1 MVTAPQPKGPR
12 PGRRRARRLLRT
24 LRTQL
29 TRQFITRN
37 RRLAFALSV
46 LTIAIAVAAVHLSE
60 WWFSPGVMI
69 LPILAG
75 GLLLWPRALRIFF
88 AFAAA
93 ALIYDVI
100 KDKAGA
106 GIVATIVLTAV
117 FADVLARTREKLG
130 VQGLRGDRMLL
141 ELRDR
146 IRAQGKLPELGEGW
160 GSSLVLKAGGS
171 SFGGDFV
178 VSFSDGK
185 MLEVALVD
193 VSGKGIDAGT
203 RALLLSGAFGGLLGS
218 VPREEFLPACNA
230 YMRRGGASE
239 GFVTAVH
246 LSLDLA
252 SGEYVIA
259 SAGHPPAVHYDGA
272 AGRWRVTRAH
282 GIVLGVVADLHG
294 AATESERGVLQ
305 RGDALMLYT
314 DGLVE
319 APGRDIDVGTDR
331 LLGEAERMLASGF
344 RTGAPALV
352 AAMQREIGG
361 SDDCALVLLWRSWPV
376 LAAALSPGMPAG
388 PGIDDVEHGPA
399 GLWRR
404 KAEHLL
410 QDRVDGGVQPV
421 LGEGLFVVLG
431 LPDIDIAQPG
441 LGAPGQVGDQ
451 ARRQLRAQA
460 FLDPGVG
467 LGVDRHVVGDCVG
480 HRIASPILDP
490 K

>member
-1 MVTAPQPKGPR
+1 MTSAPQPRRPR
-12 PGRRRARRLLRT
+12 VGRRRALRWVHT

-37 RRLAFALSV
+37 RRMAFALSV
-46 LTIAIAVAAVHLSE
+46 VTIAIAVASVHVSA

-88 AFAAA
+88 GFAAV
-93 ALIYDVI
+93 ALIYDVAEG
-100 KDKAGA
+100 KAGA
-106 GIVATIVLTAV
+106 GIIATIVLTAA

-160 GSSLVLKAGGS
+160 ESSLVLKPAGGS

-218 VPREEFLPACNA
+218 VPRDEFLPACNA
-230 YMRRGGASE
+230 YLRRGSATE

-246 LSLDLA
+246 LSLELA
-252 SGEYVIA
+252 SGEYVIS
-259 SAGHPPAVHYDGA
+259 SAGHPPAVNYDAA
-272 AGRWRVTRAH
+272 AGRWRLTRAH
-282 GIVLGVVADLHG
+282 GIVLGVLPDLHG
-294 AATESERGVLQ
+294 AAAESERGVLQ

-361 SDDCALVLLWRSWPV
+361 SDDCALVLIWRS
-376 LAAALSPGMPAG
+376 LPGRQGAGRPANATS
-388 PGIDDVEHGPA
+388 GPA
-399 GLWRR
+399 
-404 KAEHLL
+404 ANT
-410 QDRVDGGVQPV
+410 DARV
-421 LGEGLFVVLG
+421 
-431 LPDIDIAQPG
+431 
-441 LGAPGQVGDQ
+441 
-451 ARRQLRAQA
+451 
-460 FLDPGVG
+460 
-467 LGVDRHVVGDCVG
+467 
-480 HRIASPILDP
+480 
-490 K
+490 

>member
-1 MVTAPQPKGPR
+1 MTTAPQPRGQR
-12 PGRRRARRLLRT
+12 PWRRRAQRFVHT

-37 RRLAFALSV
+37 RRLAFVLSV
-46 LTIAIAVAAVHLSE
+46 VTIAIAVASVHVSA

-88 AFAAA
+88 GFAAV
-93 ALIYDVI
+93 ALIYDVFE
-100 KDKAGA
+100 DKAGA
-106 GIVATIVLTAV
+106 GIIATIVLTAI
-117 FADVLARTREKLG
+117 FADVLARTREELG

-146 IRAQGKLPELGEGW
+146 IRAQGKLPALGDGW
-160 GSSLVLKAGGS
+160 GSSLVLKPAGGS
-171 SFGGDFV
+171 SFGGDFI

-185 MLEVALVD
+185 MLEIALVD

-230 YMRRGGASE
+230 YLRRGAASE

-252 SGEYVIA
+252 SGEYVVS

-272 AGRWRVTRAH
+272 AGRWRLTRAH
-282 GIVLGVVADLHG
+282 GIVLGVLPDLHG

-319 APGRDIDVGTDR
+319 APGRDIDAGTDR
-331 LLGEAERMLASGF
+331 LLGEAERLLTSGF
-344 RTGAPALV
+344 RTGAPAMV
-352 AAMQREIGG
+352 AAMQQAIGG
-361 SDDCALVLLWRSWPV
+361 SDDCALLLLWRT
-376 LAAALSPGMPAG
+376 
-388 PGIDDVEHGPA
+388 
-399 GLWRR
+399 
-404 KAEHLL
+404 
-410 QDRVDGGVQPV
+410 
-421 LGEGLFVVLG
+421 
-431 LPDIDIAQPG
+431 
-441 LGAPGQVGDQ
+441 
-451 ARRQLRAQA
+451 
-460 FLDPGVG
+460 
-467 LGVDRHVVGDCVG
+467 
-480 HRIASPILDP
+480 
-490 K
+490 